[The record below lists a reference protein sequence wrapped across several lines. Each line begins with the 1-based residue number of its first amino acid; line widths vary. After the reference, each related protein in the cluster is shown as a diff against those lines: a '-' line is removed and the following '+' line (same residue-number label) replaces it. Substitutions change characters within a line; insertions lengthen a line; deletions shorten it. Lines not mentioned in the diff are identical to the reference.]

1 MPLPLAADIASV
13 GGASNAFPPEQLLL
27 LAATTFIAAAVNAVA
42 GGGTILTFPV
52 VAAILPDGPAG
63 LVAANAT
70 STLGLWPGA
79 IAAAWAGRAEWDC
92 QPRLTSLTSL
102 TSLTRWLLPASVG
115 GAIVGAALLLALPSA
130 WFGRL
135 VPWLILSAAVLFTLQ
150 PHLAARLAAGDQGST
165 PNGEPTRGVFFLA
178 WGLQFLVA
186 VYGGYFGAGI
196 GILMLAVLGC
206 LGVGDIHRLNAV
218 KNLLATAVNGTTAVV
233 FASASILPTSVG
245 GRGGIV
251 SWPLAL
257 MMALASISGA
267 VVGVRLM
274 RRMPAPVVRRIVALI
289 GFGLAGYY
297 FLRG

>member
-13 GGASNAFPPEQLLL
+13 GGASNAFPLEQLLL

-52 VAAILPDGPAG
+52 VAAILPDDPAG

-79 IAAAWAGRAEWDC
+79 IAAAWVGRAERDG
-92 QPRLTSLTSL
+92 QPRLTRW
-102 TSLTRWLLPASVG
+102 TRWLLPASVG
-115 GAIVGAALLLALPSA
+115 GAIVGAALLLALPPA

-135 VPWLILSAAVLFTLQ
+135 VPWLILGAAVLFAFQ
-150 PHLAARLAAGDQGST
+150 PRLAARLAAGGSGAT
-165 PNGEPTRGVFFLA
+165 PNGEPTRGMFLLA

-186 VYGGYFGAGI
+186 VYGGYFGAAI

-206 LGVGDIHRLNAV
+206 LGVGDIHRINAV

-233 FASASILPTSVG
+233 FASASILPSGVG
-245 GRGGIV
+245 GGGGIV

-257 MMALASISGA
+257 VMALASICGA

>member
-79 IAAAWAGRAEWDC
+79 IAAAWAGRGERVG
-92 QPRLTSLTSL
+92 QPRW
-102 TSLTRWLLPASVG
+102 TRWLLPASVG

-150 PHLAARLAAGDQGST
+150 PHLAARLAAGDQGAT
-165 PNGEPTRGVFFLA
+165 PNGEPTRGMFFLA

>member
-13 GGASNAFPPEQLLL
+13 GGASNAFPLEQLLL

-79 IAAAWAGRAEWDC
+79 MAAAWAGRAERDG
-92 QPRLTSLTSL
+92 QPRLTRW
-102 TSLTRWLLPASVG
+102 TRWLLPASVG
-115 GAIVGAALLLALPSA
+115 GAIVGAALLLALPPA

-135 VPWLILSAAVLFTLQ
+135 VPWLILSAAVLFALQ
-150 PHLAARLAAGDQGST
+150 PRLAARLAAGGQGAT
-165 PNGEPTRGVFFLA
+165 PNGEPTRGMFFLA

-233 FASASILPTSVG
+233 FASASILPTGVG
-245 GRGGIV
+245 GGAASSPGR
-251 SWPLAL
+251 WPW
-257 MMALASISGA
+257 
-267 VVGVRLM
+267 
-274 RRMPAPVVRRIVALI
+274 
-289 GFGLAGYY
+289 
-297 FLRG
+297 

>member
-1 MPLPLAADIASV
+1 MLLPLAADIAPV

-27 LAATTFIAAAVNAVA
+27 LAAITFIAAGVNAVA

-79 IAAAWAGRAEWDC
+79 IAAAWAGRGERGG
-92 QPRLTSLTSL
+92 QPRW
-102 TSLTRWLLPASVG
+102 TRWLLPASVG
-115 GAIVGAALLLALPSA
+115 GAIVGAALVLALPPA

-135 VPWLILSAAVLFTLQ
+135 VPWLILGAAVLFALQ
-150 PHLAARLAAGDQGST
+150 PRLAARLAAGGQVAA
-165 PNGEPTRGVFFLA
+165 PNGEPTRGTVLVA

-233 FASASILPTSVG
+233 FASASILPAGVG
-245 GRGGIV
+245 GGTGIV

-257 MMALASISGA
+257 VMALASICGA
-267 VVGVRLM
+267 VVGVRLT

-297 FLRG
+297 FLHG

>member
-92 QPRLTSLTSL
+92 QPRLTSW
-102 TSLTRWLLPASVG
+102 TRWLLPASVG

-297 FLRG
+297 FVRG